1 MVVGSEGRRAVSAH
15 CRMRP
20 RAGDVQA
27 SACGVALSGTSG
39 LFGTPGQSGPQAL
52 SPVATVGTACPFRL
66 VRLVDPTG
74 PLSGFRVSTGCS
86 LLRSPLCRVVG
97 APPSSWSARRHSQP
111 FARVTLPAP
120 SAREERARSVR
131 FRRGRLWRQVWR
143 GHCTARVRRFTVSTS
158 LTVPFVW
165 ALGGGCHALGCSMTR
180 MKASRTASRICS
192 SRTGSRRTMVPC
204 CA

>member
-52 SPVATVGTACPFRL
+52 SPVATVGTVCPFRL

-97 APPSSWSARRHSQP
+97 SPPSPQPAVRPCHFTCPVGPGRTGSERPLQARTPVASGMAWSLYGP
-111 FARVTLPAP
+111 GPAFHCEHVAD
-120 SAREERARSVR
+120 SAVCV
-131 FRRGRLWRQVWR
+131 GV
-143 GHCTARVRRFTVSTS
+143 
-158 LTVPFVW
+158 
-165 ALGGGCHALGCSMTR
+165 GGGCHALGCSMTR